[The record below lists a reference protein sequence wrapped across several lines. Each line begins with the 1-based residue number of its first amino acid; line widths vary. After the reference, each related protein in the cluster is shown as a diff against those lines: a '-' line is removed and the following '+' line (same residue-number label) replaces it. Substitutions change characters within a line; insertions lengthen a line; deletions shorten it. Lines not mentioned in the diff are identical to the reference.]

1 MYSFSFKIVSVDM
14 FLLRIISV
22 SDPYD
27 TLDRHPM
34 PGHDSEIDSYLG
46 EDLPGEFDGFG
57 SDGENQ
63 LDSERSESCPEPERE
78 GEIHGEIHGEGAL
91 RQMEKTEDQWTEN
104 DASSI
109 ISDSPEPEK
118 VLDDGES
125 DSYTTGY
132 EGVVQDAG
140 EREDTTNLQMM
151 TTENIVNLQRLVTS
165 LATQVTNLSSKVEDY
180 DFKNGLLLRTV
191 EIQQVGIRGFIDD

>member
-1 MYSFSFKIVSVDM
+1 M
-14 FLLRIISV
+14 
-22 SDPYD
+22 
-27 TLDRHPM
+27 
-34 PGHDSEIDSYLG
+34 
-46 EDLPGEFDGFG
+46 
-57 SDGENQ
+57 
-63 LDSERSESCPEPERE
+63 DSERSEPERE
-78 GEIHGEIHGEGAL
+78 GEILGEGAL

-109 ISDSPEPEK
+109 MSDSPEPEK

-125 DSYTTGY
+125 DSYTTGD

-140 EREDTTNLQMM
+140 EREDTANLQMV

-191 EIQQVGIRGFIDD
+191 EIQQVGMRGFIDNCTFQQFTDQDLPNVRDDRGAAGEELGPGEELGEGYRGRRCGA

>member
-1 MYSFSFKIVSVDM
+1 M
-14 FLLRIISV
+14 FLLRIISF

-27 TLDRHPM
+27 TLDRHPK

-63 LDSERSESCPEPERE
+63 LDSERSESCQEPERE
-78 GEIHGEIHGEGAL
+78 GEILGEGAL
-91 RQMEKTEDQWTEN
+91 RQMEKAEDQWTEN

-118 VLDDGES
+118 VVDDGES
-125 DSYTTGY
+125 DSYTTGD

-140 EREDTTNLQMM
+140 ERQDTTNLQMV

-191 EIQQVGIRGFIDD
+191 EIQQVGIPFIIDNCKF